1 MGAQHIYTA
10 PQAKTKEAFAAR
22 HFQEI
27 VMTRRTHSP
36 ASSPFF
42 SRAHPTRRQLLL
54 GAASVGAASLLA
66 ACGGGGD
73 SPGDPGAANAES
85 FTTGPITGFGSVI
98 VGGVRFD
105 DTTAIVISEDGVVLR
120 GYRFRLGQVLE
131 IDAGRINRAEMRSVA
146 LRIALGGALVGP
158 VSNVDSAGSTVTLL
172 GQTVLITSSTV
183 FDTSIV
189 GGLGGVTAGGVY
201 EVHGLFDPANRRFVA
216 TRVDT
221 APGATE
227 YRLRGVVSELDT
239 TAKTFKIGSELINYA
254 GVPNADV
261 PTALANGQLVRVRL
275 QTTQVNGAWVATALR
290 HGVRAIEPRPEVHVE
305 GVINAYTSPQA
316 FEVNGLKVDASN
328 ARFPDGQAGVVLGA
342 RVEVEGAIVNG
353 VLVATEVSLRE
364 RRDPMLRLL
373 EFRGEMSNLNTTAK
387 TFALR
392 GLTISYAGSV
402 TYRNGTEAS
411 LANGRQVEVKGTISL
426 DRTRIDARVIEFRG

>member
-1 MGAQHIYTA
+1 
-10 PQAKTKEAFAAR
+10 
-22 HFQEI
+22 
-27 VMTRRTHSP
+27 MTR
-36 ASSPFF
+36 SPFF

-54 GAASVGAASLLA
+54 GAASLGAATVLT
-66 ACGGGGD
+66 ACGGGG
-73 SPGDPGAANAES
+73 GDDTDTAAAAEN

-105 DTTAIVISEDGVVLR
+105 DTLALIVDEDGNRLTR
-120 GYRFRLGQVLE
+120 GDLKLGRVID
-131 IDAGRINRAEMRSVA
+131 IDAARIDRAEMRAVA
-146 LRIALGGALVGP
+146 LRIALGGSLVGP
-158 VSNVDSAGSTVTLL
+158 VSAVDSTASTITLL
-172 GQTVLITSSTV
+172 GQTVLITTSTV

-189 GGLGGVTAGGVY
+189 GGLAGVTVGQVH
-201 EVHGLFDPANRRFVA
+201 EVHGLYDPANRRFVA

-227 YRLRGVVSELDT
+227 YKLRGQIAELDT

-254 GVPNADV
+254 GVPAEDLTR
-261 PTALANGQLVRVRL
+261 PLANGQLVRVRL
-275 QTTQVNGAWVATALR
+275 QTTQVGGAWVATRLR
-290 HGVRAIEPRPEVHVE
+290 HSTRVFEPRPEAHVE
-305 GVINAYTSPQA
+305 GVITAFTSPQA
-316 FEVNGLKVDASN
+316 FEINGLPVDATN

-364 RRDPMLRLL
+364 RRDPLLRLL
-373 EFRGEMSNLNTTAK
+373 EFRGEMTGLDTAAK

-392 GLTISYAGSV
+392 GLTMSYAGTV
-402 TYRNGTEAS
+402 LYRNGTEAS

-426 DRTRIDARVIEFRG
+426 DRTRIDARVIEFRN